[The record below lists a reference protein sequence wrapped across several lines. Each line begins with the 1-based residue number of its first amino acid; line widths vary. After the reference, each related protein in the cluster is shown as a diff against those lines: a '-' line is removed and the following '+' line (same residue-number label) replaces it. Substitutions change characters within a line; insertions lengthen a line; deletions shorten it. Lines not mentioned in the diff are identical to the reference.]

1 MDVWNGVVLR
11 TNVYV
16 QELEPEIELLCSQ
29 LLSRL
34 DANVEEIQQLL
45 VNTDSQ
51 KVTVF
56 HFLAFITEPLL
67 STSTNYFY
75 VYNILRHRISVI
87 FMQ

>member
-51 KVTVF
+51 EVTVF
-56 HFLAFITEPLL
+56 HFLAFYRTVVVNFHKLFL
-67 STSTNYFY
+67 C
-75 VYNILRHRISVI
+75 L
-87 FMQ
+87 